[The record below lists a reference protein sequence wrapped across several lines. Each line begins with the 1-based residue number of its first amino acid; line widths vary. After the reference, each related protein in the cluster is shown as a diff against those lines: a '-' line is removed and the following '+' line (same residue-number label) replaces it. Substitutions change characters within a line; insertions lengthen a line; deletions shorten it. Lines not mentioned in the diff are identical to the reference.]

1 MGDRDQFNKAFQDER
16 HGFGA
21 GIPTSL
27 GGTLGQMSARQQK
40 DLAEGR
46 VQNGAMGHLLI
57 EMVRGG
63 WISRGILVLIL
74 GFVMA
79 IGGANAVPGTWWV
92 AAGISGGMF
101 MMLAGVVMI
110 LIGILRRIVRWF
122 R

>member
-1 MGDRDQFNKAFQDER
+1 MSDREQFDKAFRDER

-57 EMVRGG
+57 DMVRGG

-92 AAGISGGMF
+92 TAGISGGMF
-101 MMLAGVVMI
+101 MMLAGLMMI
-110 LIGILRRIVRWF
+110 LIGIAWRVYRLF